1 MFHAYFAILEQSLI
15 ALCLFF
21 LLWKYIRRYRM
32 GEELFKESEGCL
44 CLDAEKKRT
53 NHSLLYF

>member
-1 MFHAYFAILEQSLI
+1 
-15 ALCLFF
+15 
-21 LLWKYIRRYRM
+21 M